1 MSDIK
6 SKNNFKSLLS
16 AFRKKLK
23 EKRRRKA
30 LLPDEKM
37 STKIVKDFLRFNLF
51 AAALLL
57 FLYALAYLAARQ
69 YDFVYYAMKNIIVDI
84 FGNYGEKNLVPCS
97 LYILLGVYVCLP
109 LWRGASARPCPI
121 KLARPVYMV
130 QNGDFWRF
138 VHFGCCKFL
147 YYG

>member
-1 MSDIK
+1 
-6 SKNNFKSLLS
+6 
-16 AFRKKLK
+16 
-23 EKRRRKA
+23 
-30 LLPDEKM
+30 M

-97 LYILLGVYVCLP
+97 LYILLGVYLVFFL
-109 LWRGASARPCPI
+109 LS
-121 KLARPVYMV
+121 
-130 QNGDFWRF
+130 
-138 VHFGCCKFL
+138 CCR
-147 YYG
+147 